1 MKKSGKE
8 KIQASNANSNA
19 NSNASNA
26 SNDTKAGMNDE
37 FCCKLKSCNCKPK
50 SNNIGTMLTKALVGL
65 GVLDETNKKNRKNK
79 K

>member
-8 KIQASNANSNA
+8 KIQANNANNNANSNA
-19 NSNASNA
+19 NSNAS
-26 SNDTKAGMNDE
+26 KADMNDE